1 MFDIGWSE
9 LLVIAVIAVV
19 FVGPKD
25 LPRMLRAFGKT
36 MGRMR
41 RMAGDFQRQFNDA
54 LKEAELDDIKKSV
67 EAVGK
72 DTQRDIEAVGR
83 SLDNVTAQA
92 QLDPATPVKAPAAVT
107 GPRAVGPVMTGGA
120 TATATAANGAAKP
133 QPATPH
139 IISAREA
146 NAPVEPANSEAPPA
160 SAAAGGR

>member
-54 LKEAELDDIKKSV
+54 LKEAELEDIKKSV
-67 EAVGK
+67 ENVGK

-83 SLDNVTAQA
+83 SLDNATAKA
-92 QLDPATPVKAPAAVT
+92 QLTPAKPSTGT
-107 GPRAVGPVMTGGA
+107 GPRPVNPVMTSE
-120 TATATAANGAAKP
+120 TNAAVKP
-133 QPATPH
+133 QPATPQ

-146 NAPVEPANSEAPPA
+146 NSPVEAASREPANSEAPPA